1 MKYSIVDYLQVKSVL
16 GFRIDAGY
24 WHPEFVE
31 NSQLVSADVRI
42 RDFVEENI
50 CNIKSSPI
58 DKNFKYLEISKISLN
73 GYEYETTDVLCGEEP
88 DRAHHILQKGDI
100 AVSTVRPNRNA
111 VAFIQEDGVVG
122 SSGLSVLRARN
133 IEGEYLLAFCKTDY
147 FIKCLMRANKASMYP
162 AVSNNDVLNMPLF
175 VPSDTFKSLIVK
187 IIRKSFACLGKAKE
201 AYNDA
206 SSLFLSELGLADW
219 KPQYHLT
226 FVKNYSDI
234 KQAKRIDAGYF
245 QPKYD
250 EIIHAIRKCS
260 GGWDILENLTTVK
273 KCVEVGKKA
282 YLAEGIPFV
291 RVSNLSPFRL
301 TKAECISEELYH
313 KIKQHQPRK
322 GEILFSKDATPGVA
336 YYLDE
341 TPQKMIPS
349 SGVLRLKNKTDKV
362 NNEYLTL
369 ALNSVLIKEQ
379 VKRDCGGSV
388 ILHWRPDQVKRTLI
402 PILSRE
408 KQKEIQQKVKD
419 ACNFRKQSEFL
430 LNCAKR
436 AIETAMKKN
445 EQVALRWL
453 ESETKG
459 D

>member
-1 MKYSIVDYLQVKSVL
+1 MQYSVVDYLQVKSVP

-58 DKNFKYLEISKISLN
+58 NRNFKYLEISKISLN
-73 GYEYETTDVLCGEEP
+73 SYEYETTNVLCGEEP
-88 DRAHHILQKGDI
+88 DRAHHILEKGDI
-100 AVSTVRPNRNA
+100 TASTVRPNRNA
-111 VAFIQEDGVVG
+111 VAFIQEDGVIG
-122 SSGLSVLRARN
+122 SSGLSVLRAKN
-133 IEGEYLLAFCKTDY
+133 IEVEYLLAFCKTDY

-162 AVSNNDVLNMPLF
+162 AVSNTDILDMPLF

-187 IIRKSFACLGKAKE
+187 IIRKSLACLSKAKDT
-201 AYNDA
+201 YNNA
-206 SSLFLSELGLADW
+206 SSLFLSEFGLADW
-219 KPQYHLT
+219 KSQYHLT

-234 KQAKRIDAGYF
+234 KQARRIDAGYF

-250 EIIHAIRKCS
+250 EIINAIKGCS
-260 GGWDILENLTTVK
+260 SGWDILENLVTVK
-273 KCVEVGKKA
+273 KCVEVGRKA
-282 YLAEGIPFV
+282 YLDEGVPFV
-291 RVSNLSPFRL
+291 RVSNLSPFRI

-336 YYLDE
+336 YYLNE
-341 TPQKMIPS
+341 MPQKMIPS
-349 SGVLRLKNKTDKV
+349 SGLLRLKNKTDKV

-388 ILHWRPDQVKRTLI
+388 ISHWRPDQVKSTLI

-408 KQKEIQQKVKD
+408 RQKEIQQKVKD
-419 ACNFRKQSEFL
+419 ACNFRKQSEL
-430 LNCAKR
+430 LLDYAKR
-436 AIETAMKKN
+436 AIEMAMKKN

-453 ESETKG
+453 EGERKG
-459 D
+459 G